1 MKLFKKY
8 CVFLHLQSLIMNK
21 REEQLNI
28 IYLNFFMIFFFFWYL
43 YNYNLI
49 ARELCFFFSKWGK
62 ILLNLIKIIKK
73 KNI

>member
-28 IYLNFFMIFFFFWYL
+28 IYLNFFYD
-43 YNYNLI
+43 
-49 ARELCFFFSKWGK
+49 FFSPSGTY
-62 ILLNLIKIIKK
+62 ITTT
-73 KNI
+73 